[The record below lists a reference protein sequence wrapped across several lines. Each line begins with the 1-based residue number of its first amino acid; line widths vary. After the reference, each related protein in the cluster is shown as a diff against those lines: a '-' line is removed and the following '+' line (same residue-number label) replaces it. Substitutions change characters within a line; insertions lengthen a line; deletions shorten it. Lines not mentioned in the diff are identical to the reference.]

1 MKYFEYNSAGVI
13 VAYHERPS
21 PATPPIPLAGNG
33 LVVAPDSSLTNYYVA
48 NGTLHSKIALTPTW
62 TKTTILANNTDVAV
76 LYWLPNPCLM
86 RVAGQ
91 EVSVTNGV
99 LEVVAPLPGEYLVE
113 LIDVRYIS
121 RSWTITAVP
130 V

>member
-48 NGTLHSKIALTPTW
+48 NGTLHSKIAFTGTWNKTAIIANGADLARLRFLPDPCQMTINGDQVTVTGGRLDLTAT
-62 TKTTILANNTDVAV
+62 
-76 LYWLPNPCLM
+76 
-86 RVAGQ
+86 
-91 EVSVTNGV
+91 
-99 LEVVAPLPGEYLVE
+99 APGDYVVE
-113 LIDVRYIS
+113 LTDVRYIYQ
-121 RSWTITAVP
+121 SWVVTAV
-130 V
+130 